1 LDSSKDAI
9 KRLSPIYFLTAVGLP
24 AAAGIAIG
32 LMLTRTSGNS
42 VSSKISPPSATSKTE
57 AKLPD
62 DQATIKIATI
72 AGRGTEA
79 RKKLQ
84 ELLAAEAKNEEIAD
98 WLALVLFSTP
108 SWLDQFILTV
118 PEDRRVALVRLTIF
132 KLGALSPDAA
142 WELIRSSPY
151 AREAARSDLEIE
163 HRKGLSI
170 LGYCGGSSLVAD
182 TLLVRSLGFSEEDIA
197 RELRFPRGEENA
209 RRILDEWKTG
219 RWKGEPPVFVRNAWL
234 ALRRTDKEG
243 LQEMENSFP
252 PEFRKDLDQF
262 KALHE
267 QQELASKAPAGTTQE
282 AEELAK
288 LGPGEMD
295 EVVDN
300 QWRSGTTIP
309 LTTLTQLPPA
319 LRKIGIESYFRHN
332 SDFQPEIAQ
341 QCVDQLESLD
351 LTSQEK
357 QTLLKGAAELI
368 WGSQGDFQSALD
380 WAGRISDA
388 NERAKFE
395 EKLLTELA
403 QEDPESGL
411 DYAETLPAGALREK
425 IIRIATESQP

>member
-1 LDSSKDAI
+1 
-9 KRLSPIYFLTAVGLP
+9 
-24 AAAGIAIG
+24 
-32 LMLTRTSGNS
+32 MLTRTSENS
-42 VSSKISPPSATSKTE
+42 VSSEISPPSAVSKTE

-62 DQATIKIATI
+62 DLAVLKIATI

-84 ELLAAEAKNEEIAD
+84 ELLATEAKNEEIAD
-98 WLALVLFSTP
+98 WLALVLFSAP

-118 PEDRRVALVRLTIF
+118 PEDRRIALARLTIF

-142 WELIRSSPY
+142 WELIRGSPY

-163 HRKGLSI
+163 HRKGIEI
-170 LGYCGGSSLVAD
+170 LGYCSASPLVAE
-182 TLLVRSLGFSEEDIA
+182 TLLDPSFGFSEKDIA
-197 RELRFPRGEENA
+197 RELRFPRGVENA

-234 ALRRTDKEG
+234 SLRNTDNEG

-252 PEFRKDLDQF
+252 PGFRNNLDQF
-262 KALHE
+262 EMLHE
-267 QQELASKAPAGTTQE
+267 QQQLADKSSAGTSPKVE
-282 AEELAK
+282 DLAK
-288 LGPGEMD
+288 LEPGEFT
-295 EVVDN
+295 EYLRN
-300 QWRSGTTIP
+300 PWKSGTIVS
-309 LTTLTQLPPA
+309 LKTLTELPPE
-319 LRKIGIESYFRHN
+319 LRKIGIERYFQHIL
-332 SDFQPEIAQ
+332 DFQPDVAR
-341 QCVDQLESLD
+341 QCVDQLELLD

-357 QTLLKGAAELI
+357 QSLLKEAAEVV
-368 WGSQGDFQSALD
+368 WGGQGDFQSALD
-380 WAGRISDA
+380 WAGRIPDA

-425 IIRIATESQP
+425 IIRIATDSRP